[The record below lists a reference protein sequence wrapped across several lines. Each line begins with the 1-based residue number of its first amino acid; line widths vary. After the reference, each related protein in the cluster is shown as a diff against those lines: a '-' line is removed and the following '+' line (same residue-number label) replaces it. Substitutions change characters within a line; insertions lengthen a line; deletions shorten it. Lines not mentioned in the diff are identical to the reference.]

1 MHLSTLLQFFG
12 WMLAI
17 NFVFFAIGILKFTAF
32 NEVTT
37 SMTQRL
43 FGHLGSQMTAELP
56 KILMIYW
63 IMIIMFNLVPY
74 IALHILLFAN

>member
-17 NFVFFAIGILKFTAF
+17 NLVFFAIGILKVTAF

-43 FGHLGSQMTAELP
+43 FGHFGRQMTAELP